1 MKETRF
7 ACDYRSCNRIL
18 NVASKKPFRC
28 SMCGHGKMKPVK
40 PRAHCKLCRKPVYA
54 NIDLRPDKKSK
65 EGYFLIC
72 DSCTMAKTRGVQ
84 EMEGELRTDFKD
96 IADANEKVAYYNTKV
111 EEARELNISP
121 AKIKV
126 MGLGDRLKAI
136 RKKLGLNQEQ
146 LAEHINLTRRSIIN
160 YEKSSRRIPE
170 DIKEWVKT
178 AESTFKHI
186 GRERGKAII
195 IKKFNEA
202 NATP

>member
-1 MKETRF
+1 MNRF
-7 ACDYRSCNRIL
+7 MCDYQHCKRIL
-18 NVASKKPFRC
+18 NREGNKTFPC

-40 PRAHCKLCRKPVYA
+40 PKAHCKLCRKPVYA

-72 DSCTMAKTRGVQ
+72 DSCTMAKIQGVQ
-84 EMEGELRTDFKD
+84 DMERELRTDFKD

-111 EEARELNISP
+111 EEAGELNISP

-146 LAEHINLTRRSIIN
+146 LAEHFNFTRRSVIN
-160 YEKSSRRIPE
+160 YEKSSRQIPE

-178 AESTFKHI
+178 AESTLKHI
-186 GRERGKAII
+186 GREKGKTII
-195 IKKFNEA
+195 MEKFNEA
-202 NATP
+202 NATR

>member
-1 MKETRF
+1 
-7 ACDYRSCNRIL
+7 
-18 NVASKKPFRC
+18 
-28 SMCGHGKMKPVK
+28 
-40 PRAHCKLCRKPVYA
+40 
-54 NIDLRPDKKSK
+54 
-65 EGYFLIC
+65 
-72 DSCTMAKTRGVQ
+72 MAKTRGVQ